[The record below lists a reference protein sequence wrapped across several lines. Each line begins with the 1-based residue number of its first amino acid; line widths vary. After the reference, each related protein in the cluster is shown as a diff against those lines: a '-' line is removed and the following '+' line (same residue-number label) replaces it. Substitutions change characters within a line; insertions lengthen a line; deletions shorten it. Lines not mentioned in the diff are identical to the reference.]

1 MSYRFISLF
10 VILTLP
16 VYSQIFEF
24 AGEKLFISRESDL
37 FRQTSSPHQ
46 FEKLNFGPDN
56 KNISLLYFVS
66 ESVGFAA
73 KENELYRTTDGG
85 SVWTKIF
92 ESGNTINASGFES
105 DGATILIL
113 GGNLSVYRSFN
124 GGVSFDTVSFQLPL
138 QNYNYI
144 KFAGMPH
151 AGKIFLYAPNFNPF
165 AQSFNY
171 LSSADSCRS
180 WQIIESLGEKGV
192 SKFISAKH
200 GFVTTMSRLWFSSNG
215 GQNWNIILQ
224 DAGVLSG
231 LAAFGDSLTGYQ
243 GVWSV
248 NSLLRTTNG
257 GASWD
262 EVYRGNS
269 GIDNLAAGKSNVA
282 IRETGSE
289 AIKYSSDKG
298 ATWTS
303 VTLPSGIESA
313 ESENPVSFRLL
324 NNYPNPFNGSTQ
336 ITFTVPFEM
345 EAVLKI
351 YDLRGSIIQ
360 EKLPVRCQKGVNVIN
375 YNSGNLPSGVWFYR
389 LEPVGTGLNPVT
401 GKMVILK

>member
-1 MSYRFISLF
+1 MKIRFITLL
-10 VILTLP
+10 ILCVFTAN
-16 VYSQIFEF
+16 SQIFKF
-24 AGEKLFISRESDL
+24 AGEKLFISRGSDL

-56 KNISLLYFVS
+56 KNISMLHFVS
-66 ESVGFAA
+66 ESAGYAA
-73 KENELYRTTDGG
+73 KGNELYRTTDGG
-85 SVWTKIF
+85 SLWTKIF
-92 ESGNTINASGFES
+92 EAGSVLNSSNFVS
-105 DGATILIL
+105 DGMTILIL
-113 GGNLSVYRSFN
+113 GDNLTVCRSFN
-124 GGVSFDTVSFQLPL
+124 GGASFDTVSFQVPV
-138 QNYNYI
+138 QNYSRI
-144 KFAGMPH
+144 SFAGMPH
-151 AGKIFLYAPNFNPF
+151 AGKVFIYAPYFNPF
-165 AQSFNY
+165 AGSFNY
-171 LSSADSCRS
+171 LISADSCKS
-180 WQIIESLGEKGV
+180 WQIMETLGEKGV
-192 SKFISAKH
+192 SGFISAKH

-248 NSLLRTTNG
+248 NSLLRTANG
-257 GASWD
+257 GVSWD
-262 EVYRGNS
+262 EVYRGITEIEALS
-269 GIDNLAAGKSNVA
+269 AGKSNVA
-282 IRETGSE
+282 LRENGSE

-303 VTLPSGIESA
+303 VTLPSGIEPI
-313 ESENPVSFRLL
+313 ESGNPVSFRLM

-345 EAVLKI
+345 DVILKI
-351 YDLRGSIIQ
+351 YDPKGSIID
-360 EKLPVRCQKGVNVIN
+360 EKLPLHCQKGVNVIN

-389 LEPVGTGLNPVT
+389 LEPVGSEISPVT